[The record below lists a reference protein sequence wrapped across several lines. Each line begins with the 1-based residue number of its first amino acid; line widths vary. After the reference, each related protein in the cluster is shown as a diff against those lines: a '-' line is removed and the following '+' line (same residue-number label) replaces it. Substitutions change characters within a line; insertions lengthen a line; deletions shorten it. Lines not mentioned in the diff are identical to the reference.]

1 MKIFIHSL
9 LNKLFP
15 NQLSSVVFP
24 KALIS
29 FVLSILISIMMLSF
43 LSLFTYN
50 NLRDMSKRTN
60 DVTHSY
66 QVRFKSNEL
75 TKILVDIETGQR
87 GFLLTSDETFLEP
100 YINGH
105 KKLKEVQ
112 NELYALVNDSK
123 EQKTQLIVI
132 SGFIQEDLET
142 MQNNIEHIKKG
153 MPIDTHQL
161 YLGKVYMDRIRSLSQ
176 KFDEKEIILLRERNK
191 FKQETDQKMAFY
203 LLGLSSISLIFLVI
217 FFRLLYLELKQR
229 ISLQSTLENKLV
241 ELERTNTE
249 LEQFAYITS
258 HDLQEPLRKIR
269 AFAERLS
276 IKQNAQLTDDAKMN
290 IQKINQSASR
300 MQQLINDLLTFSRVT
315 NLKEVIHDKINL
327 NEILNESKED
337 FSELIYQKKAI
348 IYSQTLPTIKG
359 VRVQFSQLFN
369 NLISNSL
376 KYSRADISPIIE
388 IEYKQV
394 TGKEI
399 PNAGNLQQENIYHKI
414 TFIDNGIGFEQ
425 QYTEKIFTIF
435 QRLHNRNEYE
445 GTGIGLSLCRR
456 IVTNHSGFMFAEAK
470 KEEQGAVFYI
480 YLPI

>member
-1 MKIFIHSL
+1 MG
-9 LNKLFP
+9 
-15 NQLSSVVFP
+15 
-24 KALIS
+24 
-29 FVLSILISIMMLSF
+29 
-43 LSLFTYN
+43 
-50 NLRDMSKRTN
+50 KRTN

-66 QVRFKSNEL
+66 QVRFKTKEL
-75 TKILVDIETGQR
+75 TNVLVDIQTGQR
-87 GFLLTSDETFLEP
+87 GFLLTGDDIFLEP

-112 NELYALVNDSK
+112 EELYTLVDDNK
-123 EQKTQLIVI
+123 EQKTQLIAI
-132 SGFIQEDLET
+132 NSLIEDNLKAL
-142 MQNNIEHIKKG
+142 QNNVENIRNE
-153 MPIDTHQL
+153 MPVDTHQL
-161 YLGKVYMDRIRSLSQ
+161 YLGKVYMDRIRNLSQ
-176 KFDEKEIILLRERNK
+176 KFDEREVILLDVRNK
-191 FKQETDQKMAFY
+191 FKEETDQKMAFY
-203 LLGLSSISLIFLVI
+203 LLGLSSVSLIFLVI

-276 IKQNAQLTDDAKMN
+276 VKQSAQLTDDAKTN

-327 NEILNESKED
+327 NDILIESKED
-337 FSELIYQKKAI
+337 FSELIYQKKAS

-359 VRVQFSQLFN
+359 VRVQFLQLFN

-376 KYSRADISPIIE
+376 KYSRADVAPIIE

-394 TGKEI
+394 TGNEI
-399 PNAGNLQQENIYHKI
+399 PNAGKLQQENIYHKL

-480 YLPI
+480 YLPT